1 MPQGILRKDNLMKT
15 SVDNFVDVK
24 GITPRV
30 QVATWGE
37 YITIRVEIGDAH
49 FTSYVN
55 PLTGESVDDYAQR
68 IVAAFGEAA
77 IKDVRQRNAQN

>member
-1 MPQGILRKDNLMKT
+1 MKM

-30 QVATWGE
+30 ELVTWGK
-37 YITIRVEIGDAH
+37 YITIRIEIGDAH

-68 IVAAFGEAA
+68 IAAALGEAA
-77 IKDVRQRNAQN
+77 IRNAR